1 MGLDIRLPIGSM
13 FTFVGALLVIY
24 GAARPQS
31 SESVGINI
39 NLTWGIVLLAFG
51 IVMVLLGRRG
61 ARLGKTRPLS
71 TGEREIPRP
80 GH

>member
-13 FTFVGALLVIY
+13 FLFVGVLLAIY
-24 GAARPQS
+24 GAVRPLTS
-31 SESVGINI
+31 TSVGINI
-39 NLTWGIVLLAFG
+39 NLTWGLVLLGFG

-61 ARLGKTRPLS
+61 SRVSRTPQVSSNVPARR
-71 TGEREIPRP
+71 